1 MALRQCSGPKP
12 GNRSPNWACFPP
24 SQQYPDQTAIS
35 QQKHTKTKRKM
46 SETWMKSHPSVH
58 GPDEPIT
65 PTTCCAVTGSTTR
78 VRTSPAMTTNKVQKT
93 LFTCSFFP
101 NASIAASGSTFIAC
115 CKIFG
120 KNTNSGK
127 NRTAAPVNASV
138 ISARPARKIPT
149 GTANTPASIEAIP
162 TSPNQ
167 K

>member
-1 MALRQCSGPKP
+1 MTTP
-12 GNRSPNWACFPP
+12 RSDGYQPTKSN
-24 SQQYPDQTAIS
+24 Q
-35 QQKHTKTKRKM
+35 KTKSKR
-46 SETWMKSHPSVH
+46 SETGMKSHPLVH

-65 PTTCCAVTGSTTR
+65 PTTCCTETGSRTFAN
-78 VRTSPAMTTNKVQKT
+78 TSPAITTNNDQKT
-93 LFTCSFFP
+93 FFTCSFFP
-101 NASIAASGSTFIAC
+101 NASIAASASAFIAC

-120 KNTNSGK
+120 RKTNNGR

-149 GTANTPASIEAIP
+149 GIANTPASIAAIP